1 MSLVKNLVKDYGD
14 FKISIPELKL
24 ADQGL
29 TLLWGAS
36 GAGKTSLIRTLI
48 GLDECPELEWTFGSI
63 DVARMKPSQRE
74 ISVVFQNL
82 ALFPHL
88 TATEN
93 ITFPLEAQKKSLK
106 DYRKDFHAITELLGC
121 VDFLNRKCQV
131 LSGGEKQRVALAR
144 ALVTRPR
151 MIILD
156 EPFSALDIQLKKQ
169 ARELLRAIMTERQT
183 PMLLV
188 SHDPIDAEQLAQEVI
203 ILEKGQIKTTQ
214 TPQEFLKSL

>member
-1 MSLVKNLVKDYGD
+1 MSLVKNLFKDFGD
-14 FKISIPELKL
+14 FKLSVPELKL

-29 TLLWGAS
+29 TLLWGPS
-36 GAGKTSLIRTLI
+36 GAGKTSLIRALI
-48 GLDECPELEWTFGSI
+48 GLDDCRGMEWTFGSI
-63 DVARMKPSQRE
+63 DVAKMTPSQRE

-82 ALFPHL
+82 SLFPHL
-88 TATEN
+88 TAHEN
-93 ITFPLEAQKKSLK
+93 IIFPLEARKKSLK
-106 DYRKDFHAITELLGC
+106 DYRKDFHALTDLLG
-121 VDFLNRKCQV
+121 VTEFLNKKCQV

-144 ALVTRPR
+144 ALITRPR
-151 MIILD
+151 MIVLD